1 MKGDIEMAANWSIR
15 NREFTTSDL
24 QLAIKDWIHK
34 STRDELDYR
43 PEDYLTSIVDRSPH
57 QYF

>member
-15 NREFTTSDL
+15 NEEFTTSDL

-43 PEDYLTSIVDRSPH
+43 PEDYH
-57 QYF
+57 